1 MDFSQAFCEG
11 KVDVVFS
18 SLSQPSG
25 QHRKMRACGGEFL
38 DIPVD
43 LIHKM
48 LAAKIRLQP
57 LEIPAS
63 LYDPAQR
70 GVRTAGT
77 RYLLVTHRGVDEE
90 AISRVAT
97 QIARNSKTLQA
108 SQPVFASLVPMTQA
122 DVDQLVVPLHPG
134 AMRAFRGREQ

>member
-48 LAAKIRLQP
+48 LAAKIRLQSGLRRP
-57 LEIPAS
+57 FL
-63 LYDPAQR
+63 
-70 GVRTAGT
+70 
-77 RYLLVTHRGVDEE
+77 HRIE
-90 AISRVAT
+90 
-97 QIARNSKTLQA
+97 
-108 SQPVFASLVPMTQA
+108 
-122 DVDQLVVPLHPG
+122 
-134 AMRAFRGREQ
+134 GRQFEGR